1 MVAGTLAHLCVG
13 DGLQL
18 GCPELPQLLL
28 VLPQVC
34 LAANE
39 NHGGPSAEMCHF
51 REPLS
56 REKAGYQGRGHS
68 GAAPTLSGRQD
79 FTLMRTLS

>member
-1 MVAGTLAHLCVG
+1 MHVYTVG

-39 NHGGPSAEMCHF
+39 HHGDPSAEMCDF
-51 REPLS
+51 REPL
-56 REKAGYQGRGHS
+56 RGRRQGIRAEGILKLS
-68 GAAPTLSGRQD
+68 PLSGRQD
-79 FTLMRTLS
+79 ITLMRTLS